1 MKTAKLIST
10 ISFNTPSFVQG
21 TVARLLE
28 SELIT
33 YSHWIQHKPEQGD
46 NKEHIHLVIEPA
58 KALDTLFLSKE
69 FIQPIPNDKPLK
81 TLPWNKSKIS
91 DWILYSLHHSGY
103 LATKFQTREIE
114 YQLSDIQS
122 TDRDLLEAQYN
133 EAIRDLNPLVDFVK
147 QWYEKG
153 RGLNE
158 LILTGA
164 ITPQNLM
171 FATAIYQACHNKKMQ
186 EQARERDKA
195 EKQAV
200 QASIEW
206 FNRKLEAQGKCAAT
220 ATRCAGFLDF
230 DEPFKDDEPPPF

>member
-21 TVARLLE
+21 TITRLLE

-69 FIQPIPNDKPLK
+69 FIQPVPNEKPLK

-91 DWILYSLHHSGY
+91 DWILYSLHHRGY
-103 LATKFQTREIE
+103 LASKFQTREIE
-114 YQLSDIQS
+114 YNLSDMQT

-147 QWYEKG
+147 QWYDKG

-171 FATAIYQACHNKKMQ
+171 FASAIYQACHNKKIHEQ
-186 EQARERDKA
+186 QQAKEQAER
-195 EKQAV
+195 QAI
-200 QASIEW
+200 QADIEW
-206 FNRKLEAQGKCAAT
+206 FSRKLEAQGGCAAT
-220 ATRCAGFLDF
+220 ATRRAGLLDF
-230 DEPFKDDEPPPF
+230 DEPFKDDLTLPS